1 MPPPLLAEDAPH
13 TEGVATDAA
22 QSPDAQP
29 PPAGDEVDNFASSF
43 SDQRHDGLFVR
54 LTAGAGAGTA
64 GYDEVVN
71 GALRDVESR
80 GLTGL
85 LEVAVGAAVR
95 DNLILHGNLLVAG
108 FGDAKRRVDGIPDA
122 SLKPST
128 TTVMLGVGP
137 SYYFPRNVYI
147 TASMGAAWF
156 EETRGGEY
164 FRTGIGGGACF
175 AAGKEWWVGRAGA
188 WGIGAALRAGL
199 TTGRAEL
206 AGTHTRV
213 RTGHIGLAIS
223 ATYN

>member
-1 MPPPLLAEDAPH
+1 
-13 TEGVATDAA
+13 
-22 QSPDAQP
+22 
-29 PPAGDEVDNFASSF
+29 
-43 SDQRHDGLFVR
+43 VR
-54 LTAGAGAGTA
+54 LTAGAGAGT
-64 GYDEVVN
+64 GSYDEVVN

-122 SLKPST
+122 SVKPT
-128 TTVMLGVGP
+128 TTTIMLGAGP

-147 TASMGAAWF
+147 TAAIGAAWF
-156 EETRGGEY
+156 QETRGDEY
-164 FRTGIGGGACF
+164 FRTGIGSGACF

-188 WGIGAALRAGL
+188 WGVGAALRAGL